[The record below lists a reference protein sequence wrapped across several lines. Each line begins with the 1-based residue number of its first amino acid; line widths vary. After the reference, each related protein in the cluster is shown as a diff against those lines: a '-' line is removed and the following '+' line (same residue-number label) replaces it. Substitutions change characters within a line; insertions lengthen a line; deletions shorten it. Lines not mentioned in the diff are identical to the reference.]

1 MYDVVISGAGPAG
14 SKCAEILA
22 NAGLDVALL
31 ERDTQWRKPCGGAIS
46 SRIFKYYPQLR
57 SLNFNQVNAINMYSA
72 NYHKFNYSWKGIKE
86 NAINVDRLIFDNF
99 IRNVAVDAGAQLF
112 DKTLSYDFIYKNQ
125 RKVGIKT
132 KTGSSTKEFLGK
144 ILIIGDGMSSKLAIK
159 SGIRRKWR
167 INEIGLVKCAILEG
181 ENLIEKDS
189 ISIFF
194 QPFKAY
200 AWIFPL
206 TNNQF
211 NIGFGTW
218 QEENLKHNINELFSK
233 FMKEPTIRKI
243 LHKTKFKTI
252 WKSAYPIPAIGILE
266 KSLYDQNIMLIGDAA
281 GFVSPISGEGVH
293 PSIVSGE
300 AAAETSIKVLEEENI
315 SRKTL
320 NMYKAHPNIKKIR
333 RNFKLKLSLV
343 DFFFENRGKNISNMF
358 HVAEKDELFREEVI
372 GMFLFNKVP
381 SKDFLLKIKSFK

>member
-1 MYDVVISGAGPAG
+1 
-14 SKCAEILA
+14 
-22 NAGLDVALL
+22 
-31 ERDTQWRKPCGGAIS
+31 
-46 SRIFKYYPQLR
+46 
-57 SLNFNQVNAINMYSA
+57 MYSA
-72 NYHKFNYSWKGIKE
+72 DYHKFNYSWKGIKE

-125 RKVGIKT
+125 GKVGIKA
-132 KTGSSTKEFLGK
+132 KMGSSTKEFLGK
-144 ILIIGDGMSSKLAIK
+144 ILIIADGMSSKLAMK

-167 INEIGLVKCAILEG
+167 INEIGLVKCAILKG

-211 NIGFGTW
+211 NIGIGTW
-218 QEENLKHNINELFSK
+218 QEENLNHNINELFSK
-233 FMKEPTIRKI
+233 FMKEPTVRKI

-293 PSIVSGE
+293 PSIVSGK
-300 AAAETSIKVLEEENI
+300 AAAETSIKALEEDKI

-320 NMYKAHPNIKKIR
+320 NLYKIHSDIKKIR

-343 DFFFENRGKNISNMF
+343 DFFFENQGKNISNMF
-358 HVAEKDELFREEVI
+358 HVAEKDELLREEVI

-381 SKDFLLKIKSFK
+381 SKDFLLKIKSYK

>member
-22 NAGLDVALL
+22 NAGLKVALL
-31 ERDTQWRKPCGGAIS
+31 ERDTKWRKPCGGAIS

-57 SLNFNQVNAINMYSA
+57 SLNFNQINTIAMYSA
-72 NYHKFNYSWKGIKE
+72 DYHKFNYSWKGIKE

-99 IRNVAVDAGAQLF
+99 IRDVAVDAGAQLF

-125 RKVGIKT
+125 EKVGIKA
-132 KTGSSTKEFLGK
+132 KTGSKIKEFLGK
-144 ILIIGDGMSSKLAIK
+144 ILIIADGMSSKLAMK

-167 INEIGLVKCAILEG
+167 INEIGLVKCAILKG

-194 QPFKAY
+194 QPYKAY

-211 NIGFGTW
+211 NIGIGTW

-243 LHKTKFKTI
+243 LSKSKFKTI

-293 PSIVSGE
+293 PSIVSGK
-300 AAAETSIKVLEEENI
+300 AAAETSIKALEEENI
-315 SRKTL
+315 SRNTL
-320 NMYKAHPNIKKIR
+320 NMYKTHPDIKKIR

-343 DFFFENRGKNISNMF
+343 DFFFENRGRNISNMF

-381 SKDFLLKIKSFK
+381 SKDFLLKIKSYK

>member
-22 NAGLDVALL
+22 NAGLKVALL
-31 ERDTQWRKPCGGAIS
+31 ERDTQWRKPCGGAVS

-57 SLNFNQVNAINMYSA
+57 SLNFNQINAITMYSSD
-72 NYHKFNYSWKGIKE
+72 YHQFNYSWKGIKE
-86 NAINVDRLIFDNF
+86 NAINVDRLIFDNL

-125 RKVGIKT
+125 RKVGIKA
-132 KTGSSTKEFLGK
+132 KSGSSKREFLGK
-144 ILIIGDGMSSKLAIK
+144 ILIIADGMSSKLAMK
-159 SGIRRKWR
+159 SGIRRKWK
-167 INEIGLVKCAILEG
+167 INEIGLVKCAILKG
-181 ENLIEKDS
+181 ENLIDKDS
-189 ISIFF
+189 ISVFF

-211 NIGFGTW
+211 NIGIGTW
-218 QEENLKHNINELFSK
+218 QEENLKHNISDLFSK
-233 FMKEPTIRKI
+233 FIKEPTIRKI
-243 LHKTKFKTI
+243 LYKNKFKTI

-293 PSIVSGE
+293 PSIVSGK
-300 AAAETSIKVLEEENI
+300 AAAETSIKALEEENI

-320 NMYKAHPNIKKIR
+320 NMYKTHPNIKKIR

-358 HVAEKDELFREEVI
+358 HVAEEDELFREEVI

-381 SKDFLLKIKSFK
+381 SKDFLSKIKSFK